1 MSNPAVAGQTSAAP
15 STLSTLACTP
25 VQVTDKRSEGLL
37 FIEWADHQLTQVSH
51 LELRL
56 NCRCAECVAK
66 RQILDS
72 EKGSTDEPHCEF
84 EKDLR
89 IETIEPIAYHALN
102 FRFSDGHHRGIYPW
116 PYLRSL
122 SCTVE

>member
-1 MSNPAVAGQTSAAP
+1 MSNQAVAGQTCAAP
-15 STLSTLACTP
+15 STLSALACTP

-37 FIEWADHQLTQVSH
+37 VIEWADHQLTRVSH
-51 LELRL
+51 LQLRL

-66 RQILDS
+66 RRILDS
-72 EKGSTDEPHCEF
+72 EKSSVNEPQLEF

-89 IETIEPIAYHALN
+89 IETIEPMAYHGLN

-122 SCTVE
+122 SSTIE